1 MQVNNIKNYNTSFCS
16 KIMIS
21 PKTIDYLKAE
31 TPSTRRIFNKHL
43 ANLEKN
49 GKDDTVYID
58 YLDIYDSAPYRY
70 CLEVIKKTGNK
81 LFKSPKSG
89 IYENEQFDV
98 EQAYNRVSEK
108 LKPVKKDVFSKYIV
122 R

>member
-1 MQVNNIKNYNTSFCS
+1 
-16 KIMIS
+16 
-21 PKTIDYLKAE
+21 
-31 TPSTRRIFNKHL
+31 
-43 ANLEKN
+43 
-49 GKDDTVYID
+49 
-58 YLDIYDSAPYRY
+58 
-70 CLEVIKKTGNK
+70 

-108 LKPVKKDVFSKYIV
+108 LKPVKKDVFSKYIL